1 MNKKNI
7 LEFDNIN
14 LFNYDLLHQYDP
26 DGQKGFLGY
35 LMRYKQWN
43 IEENKIIFP
52 EIRQKE
58 QIETILREYD
68 NAVKKEYLRNE
79 KTTLEKASALG
90 IEKCMQLIKEETEQI
105 ENKTIDSKKKNDK
118 IL

>member
-43 IEENKIIFP
+43 IEENKIILKRVDGKVLQ
-52 EIRQKE
+52 E
-58 QIETILREYD
+58 
-68 NAVKKEYLRNE
+68 
-79 KTTLEKASALG
+79 
-90 IEKCMQLIKEETEQI
+90 
-105 ENKTIDSKKKNDK
+105 
-118 IL
+118 